1 METHASTHSNSTEET
16 FKETTSSNAST
27 QDPSSEKEKSFSERK
42 SFAFS
47 DEQLFNEVNDFLKQ
61 KPKELTNGELL
72 HKALKHYIESE
83 EINQS
88 FNQLTPR
95 SVDLF
100 KGDLARLDIAFET
113 IRSIYKAQMNSSSE
127 LVQQMEAQLTAKYE
141 QVLNTQEKEL
151 EQIRLQNEAY
161 QLEVNKQA
169 ESLTQYQAKEV
180 EWERLKK
187 TIETLEE
194 TLKKEQQYST
204 QLEGNLK
211 VSETKQIEAMTKYQT
226 LTEELSALKEACKVT
241 ITTDSQYVKNGIT
254 SWLDGWKRK
263 NWRTSSGGA
272 VKNKDLWMK
281 LDEAYSKH
289 DVTFVWVKGHN
300 GHPENER
307 CDELARTAALD
318 KNRLTDTGF
327 IQKAK

>member
-1 METHASTHSNSTEET
+1 MFLERMFFMETHASTHSNSTEET

-211 VSETKQIEAMTKYQT
+211 ASETKQIEAMTKYQT
-226 LTEELSALKEACKVT
+226 LTEELSALKEAHQDLKFREQELVMNAKEVKQLLAYREEELKT
-241 ITTDSQYVKNGIT
+241 LKAELSQMKEDNQTLQTRYHELMT
-254 SWLDGWKRK
+254 SL
-263 NWRTSSGGA
+263 A
-272 VKNKDLWMK
+272 EL
-281 LDEAYSKH
+281 SK
-289 DVTFVWVKGHN
+289 T
-300 GHPENER
+300 
-307 CDELARTAALD
+307 
-318 KNRLTDTGF
+318 NR
-327 IQKAK
+327 